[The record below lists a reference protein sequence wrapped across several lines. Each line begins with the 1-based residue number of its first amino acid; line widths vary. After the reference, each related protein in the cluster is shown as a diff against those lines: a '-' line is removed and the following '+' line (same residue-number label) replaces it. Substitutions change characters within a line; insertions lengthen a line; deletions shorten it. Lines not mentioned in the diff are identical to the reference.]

1 MSRAH
6 RLTTRLVRVGTQ
18 ALGHGRP
25 VLVQSMTNTP
35 TEDAGRTLAQIR
47 RLAAAGCELVR
58 VAVPSQAAVKAL
70 ARITASSPLPVIA
83 DIHFDH
89 ELALGAIAAG
99 AAKVRINPGNLGLER
114 SLQVARAAAR
124 AKVAVRIGVNAGSL
138 PERWRQAAKTPAAL
152 GRLMARTAK
161 RFADAFAAAGQR
173 RIVLSVKSSDI
184 LALLAAYR
192 QLAATTRWPLH
203 LGLTEAGGELAGAVK
218 TAAGLSPLLLEG
230 IGDTLRVS
238 LTADPVAE
246 IRAANLILA
255 ATGVRRRGP
264 DIISCPTC
272 GRTAGD
278 LFGVLKKVERA
289 LLTETRPLT
298 VAVMG
303 CVVNG
308 PGEARH
314 ADAGLAG
321 APDGTFMLFAQGKPL
336 RRVTAAQAVPA
347 LLAELKKIGRT
358 SPRGKTR

>member
-1 MSRAH
+1 MNRAP
-6 RLTTRLVRVGTQ
+6 RLVTRLVKVGNQ
-18 ALGHGRP
+18 VLGHGSP

-58 VAVPSQAAVKAL
+58 VAVPTKAAAAAL
-70 ARITASSPLPVIA
+70 SRIVTRSPLPVIA

-89 ELALGAIAAG
+89 ELALAAIAAS

-114 SLQVARAAAR
+114 SLLVARAAAK

-138 PERWRQAAKTPAAL
+138 PERWRQGAATPAAL
-152 GRLMARTAK
+152 GRLMAKTAVRYALALEK
-161 RFADAFAAAGQR
+161 AGLRQ
-173 RIVLSVKSSDI
+173 IVLSVKASDI
-184 LALLAAYR
+184 LASLAAYR

-203 LGLTEAGGELAGAVK
+203 LGITEAGGELAGSIK
-218 TAAGLSPLLLEG
+218 TAAGLAPLLVEG

-238 LTADPVAE
+238 LTADPVRE

-255 ATGVRRRGP
+255 ATGVRQRGP
-264 DIISCPTC
+264 DIIACPTC

-278 LFGVLKKVERA
+278 LFGILKKVEQA
-289 LLTETRPLT
+289 LLDEPRPLT

-321 APDGTFMLFAQGKPL
+321 AQDGSFILFAQGKPL
-336 RRVTAAQAVPA
+336 RRVSAAQAVPA
-347 LLAELKKIGRT
+347 LLAELKKIRT
-358 SPRGKTR
+358 SGPGRGTH